1 MSSYSQGRLESKIM
15 QGIGLLI
22 VQREIKNPK
31 ISSFVSPTRVSL
43 APDNS
48 VCTVYISSILPED
61 KTLESIEGLNQ
72 SKGFIQK
79 KLASVLKTKN
89 TPKLNFV
96 LDESE
101 KHREEIDRIL
111 EKIKD
116 DKPTTDSETP
126 SDAQEKGG
134 KGDLKNNA
142 EGNA

>member
-1 MSSYSQGRLESKIM
+1 MSSYSQGRLESKII

-31 ISSFVSPTRVSL
+31 ISTFVSPTRVSL

-48 VCTVYISSILPED
+48 TCTVYISSILPED
-61 KTLESIEGLNQ
+61 KTMESIEGLNQ
-72 SKGFIQK
+72 SRGFIQK
-79 KLASVLKTKN
+79 KLASILKTKN

-116 DKPTTDSETP
+116 DKPAANG
-126 SDAQEKGG
+126 DAQNGVQGNGEN
-134 KGDLKNNA
+134 DTKNGSGEDA
-142 EGNA
+142 